1 MPLSGPDAL
10 RSLDEAL
17 RDIRREEDEIA
28 RRVARSAER
37 VTKIRETEGELFRQ
51 LAAVRLDPATQAE
64 LSGRLSQAEIRA
76 REMLK
81 QHAAELSAAESALK
95 GLDKTI
101 AALTSERAALLAQV
115 DKHQGDLREL
125 AARIASTIEQDPV
138 YAAKQK
144 QATELATIA
153 GEATSKTK
161 QADTDRELKGR
172 PYREDRLFM
181 YLWESGYGTKDYHA
195 NPLVAWLDRLVA
207 KRIGFAAARPNYI
220 MLNEIPMRL
229 REHAERQAAAAAEA
243 QAELEILQN
252 AAIDASGGK
261 PMREALEAAQARIAA
276 IDTKMVGLQD
286 DRDEQTKKQ
295 RQLAQGG
302 DPAFAQAISALA
314 EGLGREDIKNLLAEA
329 RLTHT
334 GQDDTIIAQI
344 DDARRRARDELADTS
359 DQQSRLK
366 TLAAR
371 RRELEDIQYEFK
383 KSGYDDPRSSFGE
396 DRLVGDM
403 LNEFL
408 TGAITATA
416 YWNSWRRS
424 QNWSGGSSRWGNA
437 PGGQAPGDSGGG
449 FRWPEQSFGGGSNP
463 GGGATPSPNWG
474 RGPSSGGFSRPRT
487 GNRNSGG
494 FKTGGGF

>member
-1 MPLSGPDAL
+1 MALSGPDAL

-28 RRVARSAER
+28 KRLARSAER

-51 LAAVRLDPATQAE
+51 LAAVRLDPATQAD

-81 QHAAELSAAESALK
+81 QHALDLAATESALK
-95 GLDKTI
+95 GLDKII
-101 AALTSERAALLAQV
+101 AALTSERAGLLV
-115 DKHQGDLREL
+115 EVEKHQGELRAL
-125 AARIASTIEQDPV
+125 SARIETSIAQDPA

-144 QATELATIA
+144 SVADLMAIA
-153 GEATSKTK
+153 AEATSKTK
-161 QADTDRELKGR
+161 QADSDRELKGR
-172 PYREDRLFM
+172 PYREDPLFM
-181 YLWESGYGTKDYHA
+181 YLWDRGFGTKDYHA
-195 NPLVAWLDRLVA
+195 NTVTAWLDGLIAR
-207 KRIGFAAARPNYI
+207 RIGYAEARPNYI
-220 MLNEIPMRL
+220 MLNEIPLRL
-229 REHAERQAAAAAEA
+229 REHAERQAANAAAA
-243 QAELEILQN
+243 QAELEALQN

-261 PMREALEAAQARIAA
+261 PMRVALETAQARIGT
-276 IDTKMVGLQD
+276 IDAKMVEAQD

-302 DPAFAQAISALA
+302 DPAFSEAISALA

-344 DDARRRARDELADTS
+344 DDARQRARDELADTG
-359 DQQSRLK
+359 DQQARLK

-383 KSGYDDPRSSFGE
+383 KSGYDDPRSSFRE
-396 DRLVGDM
+396 DRLVGDL
-403 LNEFL
+403 LNDFL
-408 TGAITATA
+408 KGAITASA
-416 YWNSWRRS
+416 YWNSWRGS
-424 QNWSGGSSRWGNA
+424 QNWSGGNRGSTPWG
-437 PGGQAPGDSGGG
+437 GGGG
-449 FRWPEQSFGGGSNP
+449 FQWPDSSFGGGSNS
-463 GGGATPSPNWG
+463 GGSSPASPNWG
-474 RGPSSGGFSRPRT
+474 RAPGKWGGFSRPRT
-487 GNRNSGG
+487 GASGNRTSGG